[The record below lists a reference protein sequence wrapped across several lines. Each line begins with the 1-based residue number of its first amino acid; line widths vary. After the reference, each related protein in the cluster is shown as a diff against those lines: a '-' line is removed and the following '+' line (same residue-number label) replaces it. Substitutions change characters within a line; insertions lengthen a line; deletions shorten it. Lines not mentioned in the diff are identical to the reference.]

1 MIKEGKEE
9 KARMST
15 NLSQYMTPSH
25 SASYNE
31 IQKNGKQHIHLFSN
45 IIDIQGDVPIENSK
59 HI

>member
-9 KARMST
+9 KA
-15 NLSQYMTPSH
+15 NPSQYLAPSH
-25 SASYNE
+25 SASYTE